1 MFAPQKN
8 GEEAECCDVVYPNG
22 STNLSTGERL
32 QVGIDIINTLS
43 EYYGVDAPIWIDN
56 REGITLPIEAKAQTI
71 SLIVSPTD
79 KKLRIEVAGNPA
91 GKDA

>member
-32 QVGIDIINTLS
+32 QTGIDIINTLS
-43 EYYGVDAPIWIDN
+43 KYYGVSAPIWIDN
-56 REGITLPIEAKAQTI
+56 AEGVTLPVETDAQI
-71 SLIVSPTD
+71 IRLIVSD
-79 KKLRIEVAGNPA
+79 KDEKLRVEVTE
-91 GKDA
+91 